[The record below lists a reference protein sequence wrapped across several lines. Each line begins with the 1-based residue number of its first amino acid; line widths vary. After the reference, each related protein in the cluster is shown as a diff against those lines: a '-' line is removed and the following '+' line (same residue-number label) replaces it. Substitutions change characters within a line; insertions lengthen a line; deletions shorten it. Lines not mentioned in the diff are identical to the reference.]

1 MSIAA
6 KSCQTGRVIALEG
19 FQAQLLARSVG
30 RFRESLQRDIGD
42 VVQAALRGFVP
53 AELRETF
60 EELDIIT
67 HQLAARPQAPQR
79 AASDPWPACS
89 VHEIHAR
96 LLKRV
101 VVAQRR
107 ALAQEIDGPRQKT
120 THGEAIRFLERELR
134 ALDALL
140 LSPWCLACAPARV
153 PRLTDYVSIHHAEA
167 ARPLPTTA
175 QPREYDD
182 KFRVLLPASAFLPD
196 LAVYRARCELRGL
209 AIAALFLDIDDFKAF
224 NTRHGETRVD
234 RDLLA
239 PFMQLLEAHSFARG
253 HAYRLGGDEFGVLL
267 PNVDAAGA
275 LTFAAGFARALTELR
290 YPGIEGRP
298 TISSG
303 LVTVGPD
310 CFLTER
316 EIQERADR
324 AKAFAKLAGKRCVAG
339 YLGELMRE
347 ADLVVLGGAA

>member
-1 MSIAA
+1 MISLD
-6 KSCQTGRVIALEG
+6 GL
-19 FQAQLLARSVG
+19 QAQVLARSVE
-30 RFRESLQRDIGD
+30 RFRESLRRDIGE
-42 VVQAALRGFVP
+42 VVRAELRGFEP
-53 AELRETF
+53 AELRETL

-67 HQLAARPQAPQR
+67 HQLAARPQATQR
-79 AASDPWPACS
+79 AVSDPWPACT

-96 LLKRV
+96 MLKRV
-101 VVAQRR
+101 VVVQRR

-140 LSPWCLACAPARV
+140 LSPWCLASTPARI
-153 PRLTDYVSIHHAEA
+153 PRLTDYVSIHHAEGI
-167 ARPLPTTA
+167 RPQLTA
-175 QPREYDD
+175 LQPREYDD
-182 KFRVLLPASAFLPD
+182 KFRILLRASAFLPD
-196 LAVYRARCELRGL
+196 LAAYRARCELRGL
-209 AIAALFLDIDDFKAF
+209 TIAALFLDIDDFKAF

-239 PFMQLLEAHSFARG
+239 PFMQLLEAHSFAHG

-267 PNVDAAGA
+267 PNVDAAAA
-275 LTFAAGFARALTELR
+275 LAFAAGFARALAVLR
-290 YPGIEGRP
+290 YPGIDERP
-298 TISSG
+298 TVSTG

-316 EIQERADR
+316 EVQERADR

-339 YLGELMRE
+339 YASEIMRE
-347 ADLVVLGGAA
+347 ADLVLLGSADI

>member
-1 MSIAA
+1 MIS
-6 KSCQTGRVIALEG
+6 LDG
-19 FQAQLLARSVG
+19 FQAHVLARSVD
-30 RFRESLQRDIGD
+30 RFRESLQRDIGE
-42 VVQAALRGFVP
+42 VVRAELRGFEP

-60 EELDIIT
+60 EELHIVT
-67 HQLAARPQAPQR
+67 HQLASRPQATQR
-79 AASDPWPACS
+79 ASSDPWPACT

-96 LLKRV
+96 MLKRV
-101 VVAQRR
+101 VIVQRR

-134 ALDALL
+134 ALDGLL
-140 LSPWCLACAPARV
+140 VSPWCLAATPARI
-153 PRLTDYVSIHHAEA
+153 PRLTDYVSIHHAEST
-167 ARPLPTTA
+167 RPQLTAA

-182 KFRVLLPASAFLPD
+182 KFGILLRASAFLPD
-196 LAVYRARCELRGL
+196 LAAYRARCELRGL
-209 AIAALFLDIDDFKAF
+209 TIAALFLDIDDFKAF

-239 PFMQLLEAHSFARG
+239 PFMQLLEAHSFAHG

-267 PNVDAAGA
+267 PNVDAAAA
-275 LTFAAGFARALTELR
+275 LAFAAGFARALAVLR
-290 YPGIEGRP
+290 YPGIEERP
-298 TISSG
+298 TVSTG

-316 EIQERADR
+316 EVQERADR

-339 YLGELMRE
+339 YASEIMRE
-347 ADLVVLGGAA
+347 ADLILLGEADI